1 MNHEAIRLYES
12 DVHDKNRFLHSG
24 NDSSFSRFQFLKKK
38 KIIMKKK

>member
-12 DVHDKNRFLHSG
+12 DVHDKNCFLHSG

-38 KIIMKKK
+38 IIIMKKK